1 MESIYKIGFFYFVYK
16 CDKIV
21 IYRIRGVDM
30 GAFEEFIESDAF
42 FPVLIGLLVLLILVF
57 VVILIIDRK
66 REKRYIQELK
76 EEFGSDEEL
85 TKTIQIPIKKVVKQV
100 VVTPPKEEKK
110 EEPIK
115 IKEDKKDDSKGLD
128 LSSTVAPTVIKEN
141 PVKPKVQERTEIA
154 EDAPVVD
161 LKIGDTNSDESL
173 EATRMIQV
181 QEEINPDDE
190 LIVPEEVKQIE
201 EEGEE
206 IAAPDKAVQLE
217 DEGTQ
222 VIELP
227 QVKGFTPKNREVEEI
242 KGPSAFGNSIDGNT
256 DINEDIKYDQPK
268 EYTSNKTEVLDIS
281 DIVDK
286 EE

>member
-1 MESIYKIGFFYFVYK
+1 
-16 CDKIV
+16 
-21 IYRIRGVDM
+21 M

-42 FPVLIGLLVLLILVF
+42 FPVLIGLLVLLIIIF
-57 VVILIIDRK
+57 VVILIIDRN
-66 REKRYIQELK
+66 REKKYIQDMK
-76 EEFGSDEEL
+76 EEIGNDNLEL
-85 TKTIQIPIKKVVKQV
+85 TQTIQIPIKKVVKQV
-100 VVTPPKEEKK
+100 VVKPVEEKK

-115 IKEDKKDDSKGLD
+115 KEETKDDSKGLD
-128 LSSTVAPTVIKEN
+128 LSHTVAPTVIKEN
-141 PVKPKVQERTEIA
+141 PVKPKKKERTEIA

-161 LKIGDTNSDESL
+161 LKIGDTDSDESL
-173 EATRMIQV
+173 EATRIIQV
-181 QEEINPDDE
+181 QDEVNPDDE
-190 LIVPEEVKQIE
+190 LIVPEKAKQIE

-227 QVKGFTPKNREVEEI
+227 HVKEVLKPKREVTEI
-242 KGPSAFGNSIDGNT
+242 KGPSAFGNSTDGNS
-256 DINEDIKYDQPK
+256 DINEDIDYEPPK
-268 EYTSNKTEVLDIS
+268 EYTGTKTELLDIS

>member
-1 MESIYKIGFFYFVYK
+1 
-16 CDKIV
+16 
-21 IYRIRGVDM
+21 M

-42 FPVLIGLLVLLILVF
+42 FPVLIGLLVLLIVVF
-57 VVILIIDRK
+57 IVILIIDRK
-66 REKRYIQELK
+66 REKKYIQELK
-76 EEFGSDEEL
+76 EEIGNDNEL

-100 VVTPPKEEKK
+100 VVQQPVEEKKVEPVKLKEEKK
-110 EEPIK
+110 N
-115 IKEDKKDDSKGLD
+115 DSNGLD
-128 LSSTVAPTVIKEN
+128 LSNTVAPTIVKEN
-141 PVKPKVQERTEIA
+141 PVKPKLKERTEIA

-181 QEEINPDDE
+181 QEDINPDDE
-190 LIVPEEVKQIE
+190 LIVPEEVKQVE

-227 QVKGFTPKNREVEEI
+227 QAKGFIPKKREVEEI
-242 KGPSAFGNSIDGNT
+242 KGPSAFGNKTDGNT
-256 DINEDIKYDQPK
+256 DINEDIDYESPK
-268 EYTSNKTEVLDIS
+268 EYTSTKTEVLDIS
-281 DIVDK
+281 DIVGK